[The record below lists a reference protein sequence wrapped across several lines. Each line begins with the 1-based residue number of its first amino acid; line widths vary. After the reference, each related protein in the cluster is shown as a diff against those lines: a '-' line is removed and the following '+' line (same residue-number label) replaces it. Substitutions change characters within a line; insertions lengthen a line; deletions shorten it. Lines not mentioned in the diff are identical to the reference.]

1 MCERVFRFCDA
12 PAGSPA
18 HRILRWGL
26 PPNRPCAESS
36 VLRRSCFFWRAV
48 PSFEHA
54 CIAKLAA
61 CVAKRLISE
70 GGHNKPPNLL
80 AQNGKICAWFRLDA
94 RPRPNA
100 KKERRGPWKGPRLI
114 CDKPF
119 AAAAVADGEVEA
131 PAVLKPALTSRF
143 AAEVF
148 KQVAT
153 GNRASY
159 RTLRG
164 SAVKL

>member
-1 MCERVFRFCDA
+1 MVQADCEVPTDCKVT
-12 PAGSPA
+12 
-18 HRILRWGL
+18 
-26 PPNRPCAESS
+26 AECK
-36 VLRRSCFFWRAV
+36 VTADCEV
-48 PSFEHA
+48 PTD
-54 CIAKLAA
+54 C
-61 CVAKRLISE
+61 
-70 GGHNKPPNLL
+70 
-80 AQNGKICAWFRLDA
+80 
-94 RPRPNA
+94 

-119 AAAAVADGEVEA
+119 AAAAVANGEVEA
-131 PAVLKPALTSRF
+131 PAAFKSASTSRF
-143 AAEVF
+143 AAEVL